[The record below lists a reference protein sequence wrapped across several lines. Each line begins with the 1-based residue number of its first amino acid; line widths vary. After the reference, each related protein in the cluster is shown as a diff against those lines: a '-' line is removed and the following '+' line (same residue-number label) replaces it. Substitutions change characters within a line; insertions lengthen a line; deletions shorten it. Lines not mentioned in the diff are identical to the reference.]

1 MATKEKK
8 TELIK
13 QRRCRKGAM
22 TRLLNTLKTV
32 IEGEDPNSDTVE
44 ELLSKSQE
52 GFTAIEAIHEELMNT
67 AEDEEVESLEAWMEE
82 CHTSFWKVRS
92 SANKYLA
99 SKSEGNHNSNNDV
112 TAEISSPR
120 STADSSSLKNFNEI
134 KLALELPKA
143 EFTEF
148 DGNPVDFYAFLSKF
162 ETNVE
167 SKLSNNATRLQYL
180 LQMCKG
186 KARCSIECCALLGD
200 DGYVQAKSI
209 LSRQFGQPHMILNAL
224 MNELL
229 NKKPL
234 KPNDAGSLWD
244 LIASMK
250 KCHVTLT
257 QIGYTSDLNST
268 TSLLKIQSLL
278 PTYLQTAWAKKAHEI
293 LYDDRKARE
302 PEFVDMLKFLE
313 WHAEISCTMFGRS
326 VSKPQ
331 VSNDRFK
338 NKASVKS
345 NNVSSIPFKCY
356 LCEGNHSIYTCSKLI
371 EAAYEE
377 KLKMVKA
384 AKLCFR
390 CLRPGH
396 GALKCRKNWTC
407 RSCGSSRHHN
417 KLHPPPK
424 EESKSPAEQQVMS
437 NAASNGNRVYLRIL
451 PVVVTTHNGYQVS
464 TLALLD
470 HGSDTSLCSESFR
483 KKLKVRGKR
492 VKYTSST
499 INGDEEREG
508 FKFDVSVKGK
518 HEKQGMTIDF
528 LSVPKIP
535 AAAESVPRAE
545 DLSKWRHLESLPW
558 ENQQSDEVG
567 LLIGTDAPEAFWV
580 LEERKG
586 KPKEPYAMR
595 TMLGWSIMGPGGSG
609 NNRVTSHRIE
619 VSNEQLFQEVEK
631 SWAVENTGLSEEKD
645 SIQDIRAREIMK
657 STIKLTKDGHYE
669 MGLLWKHDNHDL
681 PHSRSM
687 AESRLASLKRR
698 LESNKEM
705 HGKYTEVVEGYI
717 AKGFAE
723 PVNTRESKPDK
734 IWYLPHHPVV
744 HPHKKKVRVVYDCA
758 AKSQGTSL
766 NDKLLKGPDLMN
778 NLLGVLLRF
787 RQEKIAIVSDI
798 EAMFHQVQMIE
809 QDRDALRFLWWEG
822 GDMSKSPKE
831 YRMCVHLFG
840 ATSSPCCAGKALKQ
854 TAEDNEIDNQD
865 EVGQRAIDIIRNGFY
880 VDDCLGSVSNQEFAI
895 QVVKRLVNILSKG
908 GFRLTKWLSND
919 RQVLQS
925 IEASERAP
933 SVSVSLD
940 NLPTERTLGVSWDA
954 ENDLF
959 AFQVLLKEKPLT
971 RRGLLSITSS
981 FYDPLGFAAPFILV
995 AKSLLQEVCKRGA
1008 DWDEP
1013 LTDREHEVWQRWLN
1027 NTSNLSKVTI
1037 PRWLKLD
1044 VAVDVQLHIFC
1055 DASEKGY
1062 AAVAYLR
1069 TQSAEDVSCRF
1080 VVGKARV
1087 SPLKSVSI
1095 PRLELMSAVLAATL
1109 DGAIRREM
1117 RYEFGETIFWS
1128 DSMIV
1133 LNYLRNESTRFKT
1146 FVANRV
1152 AKIRSVSKPHQWRH
1166 VGTKDNPAD
1175 EGSRGT
1181 FHIRKW
1187 LTGPD
1192 FLTKDKV
1199 CWPESKFEDVDLT
1212 EDPEVKRSNTVQR
1225 AKVLQTNVT
1234 EDDNSLL
1241 TILVGK
1247 YSSWTRLVRVLSW
1260 IRRFIRSARN
1270 KAKNEPIVTG
1280 NLIVSEIKESEKTI
1294 LLWEQK
1300 RSFPNLQRDPQLK
1313 GLNPMLENQLLRVGG
1328 RLNNAQIDY
1337 EAMHQV
1343 ILPSKGDVVRLLVEH
1358 YHTVVGHSG
1367 WAATINALREKFW
1380 IIKGKCTIKRILRS
1394 CVICKKCNARP
1405 VQQIMA
1411 PLPSERVT
1419 GNRPPFTFTGVD
1431 YFGPIDVKQGRST
1444 VKRYGCI
1451 FTCLATRAVHLEVAD
1466 CLDSDSFINAY
1477 RRFVARRGQVEKMFS
1492 DNGTNFVAGERELRE
1507 ALRKM
1512 NQDKVEEFMHTR
1524 QCEWHFNPPSASH
1537 FGGVWERLIRSV
1549 RRILHGIL
1557 REQTVNS
1564 EVLHTVLVEA
1574 ESILNSRPLT
1584 DISPNSD
1591 DEEPLTPNHLLLLRK
1606 GPEAPIGSVEPYSKK
1621 RWLQAQYLASLF
1633 WTRWRR
1639 EYLPLLQKRHKWTIP
1654 KQNVKVNDVVLLV
1667 DASIPR
1673 SPDIR
1678 IRYTNQIYESDIRI
1692 QIYEYRCTNNQIYE
1706 YSDTNIQMYR
1716 YTDIQIYRFADSDS
1730 DLQMIVQITD

>member
-1 MATKEKK
+1 
-8 TELIK
+8 
-13 QRRCRKGAM
+13 M

-44 ELLSKSQE
+44 ELPSKSQE

-148 DGNPVDFYAFLSKF
+148 DGNPVDFYAFLSNF

-234 KPNDAGSLWD
+234 KPNDAG
-244 LIASMK
+244 
-250 KCHVTLT
+250 
-257 QIGYTSDLNST
+257 YTSDLNST

-293 LYDDRKARE
+293 LYDDREPRE

-396 GALKCRKNWTC
+396 GALKCRKDWTC

-567 LLIGTDAPEAFWV
+567 LLIGADAPEAFWV

-723 PVNTRESKPDK
+723 PVNTRESKP
-734 IWYLPHHPVV
+734 
-744 HPHKKKVRVVYDCA
+744 
-758 AKSQGTSL
+758 
-766 NDKLLKGPDLMN
+766 GPDDRARQR
-778 NLLGVLLRF
+778 RF
-787 RQEKIAIVSDI
+787 KVP
-798 EAMFHQVQMIE
+798 MV
-809 QDRDALRFLWWEG
+809 G
-822 GDMSKSPKE
+822 GDDMSKSPKE

-865 EVGQRAIDIIRNGFY
+865 E
-880 VDDCLGSVSNQEFAI
+880 
-895 QVVKRLVNILSKG
+895 
-908 GFRLTKWLSND
+908 
-919 RQVLQS
+919 
-925 IEASERAP
+925 
-933 SVSVSLD
+933 
-940 NLPTERTLGVSWDA
+940 
-954 ENDLF
+954 
-959 AFQVLLKEKPLT
+959 VLLKEKPLT

-1013 LTDREHEVWQRWLN
+1013 LTDREHE
-1027 NTSNLSKVTI
+1027 
-1037 PRWLKLD
+1037 
-1044 VAVDVQLHIFC
+1044 
-1055 DASEKGY
+1055 EKGY
-1062 AAVAYLR
+1062 GAVAYLR

-1270 KAKNEPIVTG
+1270 KAKNETYCD
-1280 NLIVSEIKESEKTI
+1280 
-1294 LLWEQK
+1294 
-1300 RSFPNLQRDPQLK
+1300 R
-1313 GLNPMLENQLLRVGG
+1313 
-1328 RLNNAQIDY
+1328 
-1337 EAMHQV
+1337 
-1343 ILPSKGDVVRLLVEH
+1343 
-1358 YHTVVGHSG
+1358 
-1367 WAATINALREKFW
+1367 
-1380 IIKGKCTIKRILRS
+1380 
-1394 CVICKKCNARP
+1394 
-1405 VQQIMA
+1405 
-1411 PLPSERVT
+1411 
-1419 GNRPPFTFTGVD
+1419 
-1431 YFGPIDVKQGRST
+1431 
-1444 VKRYGCI
+1444 
-1451 FTCLATRAVHLEVAD
+1451 
-1466 CLDSDSFINAY
+1466 
-1477 RRFVARRGQVEKMFS
+1477 
-1492 DNGTNFVAGERELRE
+1492 
-1507 ALRKM
+1507 
-1512 NQDKVEEFMHTR
+1512 
-1524 QCEWHFNPPSASH
+1524 
-1537 FGGVWERLIRSV
+1537 
-1549 RRILHGIL
+1549 
-1557 REQTVNS
+1557 
-1564 EVLHTVLVEA
+1564 
-1574 ESILNSRPLT
+1574 
-1584 DISPNSD
+1584 
-1591 DEEPLTPNHLLLLRK
+1591 
-1606 GPEAPIGSVEPYSKK
+1606 
-1621 RWLQAQYLASLF
+1621 
-1633 WTRWRR
+1633 
-1639 EYLPLLQKRHKWTIP
+1639 
-1654 KQNVKVNDVVLLV
+1654 
-1667 DASIPR
+1667 
-1673 SPDIR
+1673 
-1678 IRYTNQIYESDIRI
+1678 
-1692 QIYEYRCTNNQIYE
+1692 
-1706 YSDTNIQMYR
+1706 
-1716 YTDIQIYRFADSDS
+1716 
-1730 DLQMIVQITD
+1730 